1 MQLHLPEPGYSE
13 SDRAQGNF
21 RLALKLSL
29 CFVLLLWIVTLLDWG
44 LGLELTRFG
53 VRPRSFSGLPG
64 VLVAPFLHGDF
75 PHLISNSLPLLV
87 LGTGMLYLYPQSS
100 LKVIPAVYL
109 GPGFAVWLFGR
120 TSLHIGASGLI
131 YGLAI
136 YILISGIIRRDT
148 RAVSATMLVFF
159 LYGTLL
165 WGLLP
170 GHSNISWETHLIAA
184 LIGLALAVL
193 FRRLDVPLRKRYDW
207 ENESP
212 DDSDQ
217 SLN

>member
-120 TSLHIGASGLI
+120 PSLHIGASGLI
-131 YGLAI
+131 YGTCDLH
-136 YILISGIIRRDT
+136 SHIRNHPTGHAGCKRLHARFFPLRDI
-148 RAVSATMLVFF
+148 
-159 LYGTLL
+159 TL
-165 WGLLP
+165 G
-170 GHSNISWETHLIAA
+170 LIARPFEYFLGNTPDSGPHWPGTCRTFSPTGCSVA
-184 LIGLALAVL
+184 KTL
-193 FRRLDVPLRKRYDW
+193 RLG
-207 ENESP
+207 E
-212 DDSDQ
+212 
-217 SLN
+217 

>member
-21 RLALKLSL
+21 RLALKMSL
-29 CFVLLLWIVTLLDWG
+29 YFVLLLWIVTLLDWG

-64 VLVAPFLHGDF
+64 VLVAPLLHGDF

-100 LKVIPAVYL
+100 LKVIPLVYL

-120 TSLHIGASGLI
+120 PSLHIGASGLI

-170 GHSNISWETHLIAA
+170 GHSNIS
-184 LIGLALAVL
+184 
-193 FRRLDVPLRKRYDW
+193 
-207 ENESP
+207 
-212 DDSDQ
+212 
-217 SLN
+217 